1 MTGGEGPGE
10 GPVFADAP
18 ADARVCVVATRP
30 ATFERCR
37 EGFYPAP
44 ASYDRTDEP
53 FEFVAFYRTAPVS
66 AVTHVARVTERVDQR
81 RDEPGPLSARDW
93 TATID
98 PFVDTDAVVV
108 FELAGLEPLADPVE
122 NDLRGLRGAW
132 YCTVAD
138 LNAAT
143 TLSDLTDRGDSG

>member
-1 MTGGEGPGE
+1 MTDGVGSVLAE
-10 GPVFADAP
+10 AS

-53 FEFVAFYRTAPVS
+53 FEFMAFYRTAPVS
-66 AVTHVARVTERVDQR
+66 AVTHVARVVERVDQHR
-81 RDEPGPLSARDW
+81 SEPGPLSERDW

-108 FELAGLEPLADPVE
+108 FELGDLEALASPIE

-132 YCTVAD
+132 YCTVGD
-138 LNAAT
+138 LWGAA
-143 TLSDLTDRGDSG
+143 TLSDLTADDDPS

>member
-1 MTGGEGPGE
+1 MTEAGGSVLAE
-10 GPVFADAP
+10 AS

-44 ASYDRTDEP
+44 ASYDRVDEP
-53 FEFVAFYRTAPVS
+53 FDHVAFYRTAPVS

-81 RDEPGPLSARDW
+81 RGDPGPLSERDW
-93 TATID
+93 LATID

-108 FELAGLEPLADPVE
+108 FELGHLEALANPIE
-122 NDLRGLRGAW
+122 NDVNGLRGAW
-132 YCTVAD
+132 YCTVGD
-138 LNAAT
+138 LDGAT
-143 TLSDLTDRGDSG
+143 GLSDLTERDDSR

>member
-1 MTGGEGPGE
+1 MTDGEGS
-10 GPVFADAP
+10 VFAG
-18 ADARVCVVATRP
+18 ADPEARVCVVATRP

-53 FEFVAFYRTAPVS
+53 FDYMAFYRTAPVS
-66 AVTHVARVTERVDQR
+66 AVTHVAGVVERVDQR
-81 RDEPGPLSARDW
+81 RGEPGPLSDRDW

-108 FELAGLEPLADPVE
+108 FELGELERLANPIE

-132 YCTVAD
+132 YCTLGD
-138 LNAAT
+138 LDAAT
-143 TLSDLTDRGDSG
+143 TLSDLTDHDDSC